1 MWKWAGFLRKN
12 DLGTQIILW
21 NNFKVEDEEK
31 DTTPK
36 LSNESGSES
45 DSSSDE
51 SVKSNEVLNF
61 VLHSY

>member
-1 MWKWAGFLRKN
+1 MKNVKNGAGFFRRN
-12 DLGTQIILW
+12 DLGTQFSSSFFF
-21 NNFKVEDEEK
+21 NFKVEDEEK

-51 SVKSNEVLNF
+51 SVKSNEVLN
-61 VLHSY
+61 L